1 MLTDHALEEMAED
14 GLAEDDIEESILSG
28 QIVRV
33 QRDRLGRRKYTI
45 EGRSGAGQTIRAVC
59 RYSDSGERLV
69 IITVYAVEEG

>member
-14 GLAEDDIEESILSG
+14 GLAEDDIEESILAG

-33 QRDRLGRRKYTI
+33 QRDHLDRRKYTI
-45 EGRSGAGQTIRAVC
+45 EGRSVTGRRMKAVC

-69 IITVYAVEEG
+69 IITVYAVEED